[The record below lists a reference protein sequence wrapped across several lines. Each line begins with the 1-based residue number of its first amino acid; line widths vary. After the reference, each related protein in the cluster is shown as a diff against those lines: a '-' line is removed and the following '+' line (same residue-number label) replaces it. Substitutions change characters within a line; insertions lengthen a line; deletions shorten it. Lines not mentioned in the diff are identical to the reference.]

1 MLELSNNMSYKDGLE
16 IILPTFLRIRKA
28 IDYGHTSIVLISDN
42 NMLARYY
49 LETIH
54 DILERTGDIGK
65 VEKICICRSRDNLED
80 IRVNASNKLLILCGN
95 WYRNKMIHEQ
105 GALDIISKIVSV
117 QLPEI
122 PNKVFN
128 RSTNEVEYITDWFGD
143 KTNG

>member
-1 MLELSNNMSYKDGLE
+1 MNKTIKKEKKDGLQ

-28 IDYGHTSIVLISDN
+28 IDHGHNSIVLVAEN
-42 NMLARYY
+42 NMIARCY

-65 VEKICICRSRDNLED
+65 VEKICICRSRDNLEG
-80 IRVNASNKLLILCGN
+80 IRVNGSDKVLILCGN
-95 WYRNKMIHEQ
+95 WYRNKMIHEY
-105 GALDIISKIVSV
+105 GALDIIGKAFSV

-122 PNKVFN
+122 PSKVFN
-128 RSTNEVEYITDWFGD
+128 RSTKEVEYISSWYGD

>member
-1 MLELSNNMSYKDGLE
+1 MNYKDGLE
-16 IILPTFLRIRKA
+16 IILPTFLRINQA
-28 IDYGHTSIVLISDN
+28 IEHGHTSIILISDN
-42 NMLARYY
+42 NMLARCY

-54 DILERTGDIGK
+54 EVLERTGDIGK
-65 VEKICICRSRDNLED
+65 VEKISICRSRDNLED
-80 IRVNASNKLLILCGN
+80 IRVNTSNKLLILCGN

-105 GALDIISKIVSV
+105 GALDIISKVVSV

-122 PNKVFN
+122 PSKVFN